1 MDEVESRFDE
11 LYDWKL
17 WQEVILLLVGTDRAA
32 EPLPEKQHQ
41 SQLQIGFER
50 TYQPREQTQR
60 IVCVDGND
68 HEEKNIGSEEE
79 GYEDKNDEQQETAG
93 DDGAMEKGQEEKLQV
108 RRHWPRRRK
117 SFATLFL
124 RKGEERHL
132 AVDVPARRGC
142 EAKVLGGGFSQ
153 CAVLLD
159 GVAAAKFAVQN
170 GRNSLDAA
178 ASGSISKDPAAPAR
192 LITHPPSLPRLPA
205 SPFRRPRYQRSCPP
219 REDMNRTL
227 QRGFNAEVK
236 LGENFQ

>member
-1 MDEVESRFDE
+1 MAYSPST
-11 LYDWKL
+11 
-17 WQEVILLLVGTDRAA
+17 LLNGEAATWDGRHSQDVTIVFIWMKSNRVGTDRAA

-192 LITHPPSLPRLPA
+192 LITHPPSLAFLLRHFGDHDT
-205 SPFRRPRYQRSCPP
+205 SVRVHQG
-219 REDMNRTL
+219 RT
-227 QRGFNAEVK
+227 
-236 LGENFQ
+236 

>member
-11 LYDWKL
+11 LYDSKL
-17 WQEVILLLVGTDRAA
+17 WQEVILLL
-32 EPLPEKQHQ
+32 EKQHQ

-68 HEEKNIGSEEE
+68 HEEENIGSEEE

-108 RRHWPRRRK
+108 RRHWPRRR
-117 SFATLFL
+117 T
-124 RKGEERHL
+124 
-132 AVDVPARRGC
+132 VDVPARRGC

-159 GVAAAKFAVQN
+159 GVAAAKFAVLISTILWWFVIWGH
-170 GRNSLDAA
+170 GRGEAA
-178 ASGSISKDPAAPAR
+178 GKMAGTASMQQRVDPFPSYAKDPAAPAR

-205 SPFRRPRYQRSCPP
+205 SPFRRSRYQRSCPV
-219 REDMNRTL
+219 
-227 QRGFNAEVK
+227 GFQCRSQVGGK
-236 LGENFQ
+236 FPVI